1 MAAICLFN
9 SPYST
14 YIALLLV
21 VFLMFSSQCDSRLL
35 DPTRLGQELQT
46 FANDALGVSEMQVR
60 NNELGWV
67 RIH

>member
-1 MAAICLFN
+1 MAAICPFN

-35 DPTRLGQELQT
+35 DPTRLGRELQT
-46 FANDALGVSEMQVR
+46 FANDALGVTEMQVR
-60 NNELGWV
+60 NNDLVWV
-67 RIH
+67 HSR